1 MAISDKFLK
10 VVEERKR
17 PEGPTTKTEILGGLA
32 WLLLVFIIQLI
43 DVFVRYRG
51 GSINFYTWTLF
62 FVIYAIIGLRFKR
75 KFGDTYWILG
85 IYFCTAFLFPFLYP
99 RVLPYLGGSLA
110 AMIITFNPL
119 WVVYLLILHS
129 EYYPRLS
136 FAYMVFWIALLTF
149 SFMPQVQVYAQEQG
163 YGTSV
168 YSPAIAVRYMGSTI
182 TKAGTALWTGIEQ
195 MQAEVGKEI
204 VRTKKVISGDYYT
217 GEVDESAQKPLG
229 VFLQPLKAAQPTF
242 YTDQPATVYTTL
254 RAETIAEPI
263 TIQLACTADKI
274 PANRIIPK
282 KEFTVET
289 SEEQSIDCVFD
300 RGTLAAKNYNFQL
313 TANFD
318 YTTRSYQLVY
328 TMDRDKLRETRRD
341 FAQGLPGA
349 KDPLEGFPDRNP
361 KTKYTPGPI
370 MIGIGGDIG
379 EGKQPYGVPN
389 PAQGDNRGPT
399 IGVTVDNLWTGTL
412 KKIES
417 ILIFTPKG
425 IEITDV
431 NGIPIDTEKVESC
444 TDLPEEDRIR
454 CDDTVENIY
463 YVPQQEI
470 NRVNQ
475 ETDIIAYTFRAHT
488 EITDYDRLVGAEP
501 LQKNFKVTAK
511 YKYSYTTK
519 RAITVAKP
527 KTPAT

>member
-1 MAISDKFLK
+1 MAISDKFKLEVSEK
-10 VVEERKR
+10 KTKPEDVKLRK
-17 PEGPTTKTEILGGLA
+17 ELGGLII
-32 WLLLVFIIQLI
+32 LIFLFLIQLL
-43 DVFVRYRG
+43 DNFTRYRG
-51 GSINFYTWTLF
+51 GSINFYAWTLF
-62 FVIYAIIGLRFKR
+62 FVIYAIIALRFQR
-75 KFGDTYWILG
+75 RFGDTYWILT
-85 IYFCTAFLFPFLYP
+85 IYFLTAFLIPYFYP
-99 RVLPYLGGSLA
+99 RLLPYLGGSLG
-110 AMIITFNPL
+110 AMLVTFNPL
-119 WVVYLLILHS
+119 WVLYLLFKHS
-129 EYYPRLS
+129 EYYPRLN

-149 SFMPQVQVYAQEQG
+149 SFMPQVQMYAQEQG
-163 YGTSV
+163 YGTSA
-168 YSPAIAVRYMGSTI
+168 YSPAIAIRYMGSTI
-182 TKAGTALWTGIEQ
+182 AKAWTSLWTGVEQ
-195 MQAEVGKEI
+195 IQTEIGKEI
-204 VRTKKVISGDYYT
+204 LRTQKVISGDYYT
-217 GEVDESAQKPLG
+217 GEIDESAQKPLG

-263 TIQLACTADKI
+263 TIQLACTADKT
-274 PANRIIPK
+274 PASRIIPK
-282 KEFTVET
+282 NQFIVEA

-300 RGTLAAKNYNFQL
+300 RGALKAKNYNFQL

-379 EGKQPYGVPN
+379 KGKQPYGVPEE
-389 PAQGDNRGPT
+389 DKRGPT
-399 IGVTVDNLWTGTL
+399 VGVTIDNLWTGTL
-412 KKIES
+412 KEIKS
-417 ILIFTPKG
+417 ILIYTPKG

-431 NGIPIDTEKVESC
+431 NGIEIITEKVESC

-475 ETDIIAYTFRAHT
+475 EEKDIIAYTFRAHT
-488 EITDYDRLVGAEP
+488 KITDYSRLVGAEP

-511 YKYSYTTK
+511 YKYRYTTK
-519 RAITVAKP
+519 RAITVAKA
-527 KTPAT
+527 PAT